1 MPLSDAATAAAHQAL
16 LERLYAAFAARD
28 GGAMTACY
36 HAEATFSD
44 PVFPLL
50 HGAEVGRMWRMLCRR
65 GKDLRVEASGFAADG
80 ARGRAHWEARYTFS
94 GSGRPVHN
102 VIEAAFE
109 FKGGLVWRHVDTFDF
124 HAWAGQALGL
134 TGRLLGGTSFLRN
147 KVRRTAAEG
156 LARFD
161 G

>member
-1 MPLSDAATAAAHQAL
+1 MPSAAAHRAL
-16 LERLYAAFAARD
+16 VERLYAALAARD
-28 GGAMTACY
+28 GAAMTACY
-36 HAEATFSD
+36 HPEASFSD

-50 HGAEVGRMWRMLCRR
+50 RGPEVGRMWRMLCRR
-65 GKDLRVEASGFAADG
+65 GKDLAVVASGIEADE

-94 GSGRPVHN
+94 GTGRAVHN
-102 VIEAAFE
+102 VIDATFE
-109 FKGGLVWRHVDTFDF
+109 FRDGLVWRHQDRFDL

-134 TGRLLGGTSFLRN
+134 TGRLLGGTGFLRR
-147 KVRRTAAEG
+147 KVQRTAAEG

>member
-1 MPLSDAATAAAHQAL
+1 MPSPADHAALVA
-16 LERLYAAFAARD
+16 RLYAALAARD
-28 GGAMTACY
+28 GAAMTACY
-36 HAEATFSD
+36 HPEATFSD

-50 HGAEVGRMWRMLCRR
+50 SGPEVGRMWRMLCRR
-65 GKDLRVEASGFAADG
+65 GKDLRVEASGIQADE

-94 GSGRPVHN
+94 GTGRAVHN
-102 VIEAAFE
+102 VIDATFE
-109 FKGGLVWRHVDTFDF
+109 FRDGLVWRHVDDFDL

-134 TGRLLGGTSFLRN
+134 AGRLLGGTGLLR
-147 KVRRTAAEG
+147 RRIQRTAAEG